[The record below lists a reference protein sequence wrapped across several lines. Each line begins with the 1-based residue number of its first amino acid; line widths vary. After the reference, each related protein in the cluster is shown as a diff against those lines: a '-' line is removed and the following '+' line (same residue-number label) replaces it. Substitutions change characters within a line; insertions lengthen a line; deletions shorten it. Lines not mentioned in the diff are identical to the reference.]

1 MKTMSVFKNLYHRVS
16 RSFDT
21 TIISS
26 SVKLRVLRGYLPLL
40 LLLALL
46 LIPACSSQPKR
57 TGDLFDLREQAESQL
72 DLGNKQADRGS
83 LDVALVLLDN
93 AVRLAIA
100 ADDSG
105 LRIRTRL
112 SHSNVL
118 FSLGRSEEAMAG
130 WNEALA
136 EAERAGNAEWIAVC
150 RVYIGRGKLL
160 SPDGKAAAESVRDEV
175 RQALGSIKSNRFSVA
190 FAWTVLGL
198 AEKELGRYAD
208 AESAVQRGL
217 EIHEKDLHFELAAY
231 DWYMIASFRSLS
243 GNYRG
248 ALQALEKAIAFDRRT
263 ENSWGLASDWRALGD
278 VCLKMGDPEA
288 ARVAYLRA
296 AEIFRALG
304 NETAAAQ
311 TLSRL
316 ENR

>member
-1 MKTMSVFKNLYHRVS
+1 MKIF
-16 RSFDT
+16 
-21 TIISS
+21 SS
-26 SVKLRVLRGYLPLL
+26 SVKLRVLRGYIP

-46 LIPACSSQPKR
+46 LTPACSTQPKK
-57 TGDLFDLREQAESQL
+57 TGDMYNIRTQAEVQL

-83 LDVALVLLDN
+83 LETALILLTD

-118 FSLGRSEEAMAG
+118 FSLGRREEAEAG

-136 EAERAGNAEWIAVC
+136 EAERTGNAEWAATC

-160 SPDGKAAAESVRDEV
+160 SPDGKTAAESVRDEV
-175 RQALGSIKSNRFSVA
+175 QQALGLIKSDRFSLA

-198 AEKELGRYAD
+198 AEKELGHYAD
-208 AESAVQRGL
+208 AEAAVRRGL
-217 EIHEKDLHFELAAY
+217 EIHEKDLFFELAAY
-231 DWYMIASFRSLS
+231 DWYSIASFRSLS
-243 GNYRG
+243 GDYRG

-278 VCLKMGDPEA
+278 VCRKMGDSEA
-288 ARVAYLRA
+288 SRLAYLRA

-304 NETAAAQ
+304 NEDAAAQ